1 MPLRVRQ
8 FVAEF
13 LGVFAIV
20 FVGSGAIMMGARS
33 AGPASLLMV
42 ATCYAFTIAAM
53 VAALGNV
60 SAHFNPAITVAFMV
74 TRRTGPLDGLLKIA
88 AQLCG
93 AVVGAWL
100 LKNHFPVELVTAS
113 RVGGTQLALDVTFS
127 QAVLLEAVTTGL
139 LVLVVCG
146 ISTPEVKAPIA
157 GMVVGFVVAALVI
170 AIGPLTGASLNPARS
185 FGPAL
190 ASGIWEGH
198 LAYWFGPISGAIVGA
213 LVWDFGVR
221 DRRVAPVAAKEAT

>member
-1 MPLRVRQ
+1 MPTRVRQ

-13 LGVFAIV
+13 LGAFAIV
-20 FVGSGAIMMGARS
+20 FLGSGAIMMGARV
-33 AGPASLLMV
+33 AGPTSLFMV

-53 VAALGNV
+53 VAALANT
-60 SAHFNPAITVAFMV
+60 SAHFNPAITIAFVA
-74 TRRTGPLDGLLKIA
+74 TRRTGPLDGVVKIA

-93 AVVGAWL
+93 AAVGAWL
-100 LKNHFPVELVTAS
+100 LKSNYPAEVVEAT
-113 RVGGTQLALDVTFS
+113 RVGGTQLALDVTFT
-127 QAVLLEAVTTGL
+127 QAVLLEAVTTAL

-146 ISTPEVKAPIA
+146 VSSPGVKPAMA
-157 GMVVGFVVAALVI
+157 GIIVGFVVAALVI

-198 LAYWFGPISGAIVGA
+198 LAYWFGPISGAIAGA
-213 LVWDFGVR
+213 LVHDFGVR
-221 DRRVAPVAAKEAT
+221 DRRAVTV